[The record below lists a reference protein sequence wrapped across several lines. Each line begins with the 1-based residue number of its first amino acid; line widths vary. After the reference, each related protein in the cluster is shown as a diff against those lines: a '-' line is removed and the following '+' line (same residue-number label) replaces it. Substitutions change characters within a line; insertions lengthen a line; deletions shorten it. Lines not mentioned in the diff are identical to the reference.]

1 MAQYLI
7 TNQETPI
14 DWKAEQDTQRILQ
27 NCKNLIMT
35 RMGEVPYDRMRG
47 LNPAIWD
54 MPMKELNTQILPET
68 DRVLAWEPRAKAV
81 SASAGLDRNGE
92 TVISVVVEV

>member
-7 TNQETPI
+7 TNQPGPVDFEEGRE
-14 DWKAEQDTQRILQ
+14 AERILQ

-47 LNPAIWD
+47 LNPAVWD
-54 MPMKELNTQILPET
+54 MPMEELNTQILPEV

-81 SASAGLDRNGE
+81 SASAGMDRNGE